1 MSLRMEDAV
10 DVDHV
15 SAKNSSKIL
24 LLHIL
29 SSSALEE
36 MSSQQQYT
44 TIHNNTQFIVSV
56 NCERFARSLH
66 AERVGLQVCHRTASF
81 KQTLQQAEICQRW
94 HMMC

>member
-15 SAKNSSKIL
+15 PAKNSSKIL

-29 SSSALEE
+29 SPSALEE

-44 TIHNNTQFIVSV
+44 SEFTGPHVH
-56 NCERFARSLH
+56 CE
-66 AERVGLQVCHRTASF
+66 
-81 KQTLQQAEICQRW
+81 CQL
-94 HMMC
+94 